1 MVRKELLKIK
11 LKKKLNDTMLGRTII
26 LILILAIVFLAIYLG
41 AVALAM
47 YNLTSVLETL

>member
-1 MVRKELLKIK
+1 
-11 LKKKLNDTMLGRTII
+11 MLGRTII

-47 YNLTSVLETL
+47 YNLADVLKTL